1 MTIQANF
8 PAIKPSLLLDFANTK
23 SLDPRITFTRASTA
37 TYYDGVTTAMAEQNL
52 ILQSQ
57 DFSAWT
63 TSEIT
68 TSLNSTAAPDGTT
81 TADTITPST
90 NVARH
95 TVQQNFSSA
104 GATYVC
110 SIYAKPNGYNRIT
123 IREASTSGNG
133 STFDVS
139 TGTVVANQVS
149 GVGSITSVGNGW
161 YRCSM
166 VATETSGT
174 RTMQVLVNS
183 NSGSGY
189 EAAFAGDGTSGV
201 YLWGA
206 QVEQRS
212 AVSAYT
218 ATTTQ
223 AITNYIP
230 VLKTAA
236 SGVARFDNN
245 PTTGESLGLLIEESR
260 TNICLYSSD
269 LSNAAW
275 TKSNATITADTVV
288 APDGTLTGDKIVE
301 STGTGLHRVY
311 ESVTATAAAYTFTFY
326 AKAAGRNWVYG
337 AFTTGAVQY
346 AYFDLV
352 NGVVGTVDAGITTAS
367 ISSVG
372 NGWYRCSVTRTATA
386 VTYYPEI
393 GTASSNGV
401 PSFAGDGFSGVFI
414 WGAQLE
420 AGAFATSYIPTVAS
434 QVTRSADAASMTGTN
449 FSSWYNQSEGSLYV
463 DMTYDVSATYIPAPR
478 FYASAGANPNSTG
491 FWNSSTTA
499 IQSSIR
505 SNAVDVAGMSKTVT
519 LVGNHKMSM
528 GYKINDA
535 AFTVDNTSP
544 LSTATPATLPLVD
557 SLGIGGVWVPYF
569 QISATVTHIKKIAY
583 YPIRVT
589 NTNLQALT
597 S

>member
-1 MTIQANF
+1 MAIQSNF

-23 SLDPRITFTRASTA
+23 QLDPRITFTRASTA
-37 TYYDGVTTAMAEQNL
+37 SYYDGVTTAMAEQNL

-63 TSEIT
+63 TSEVT

-104 GATYVC
+104 GATYVY

-123 IREASTSGNG
+123 IRESSTSGNG

-139 TGTVVANQVS
+139 TGTVVSNQVS
-149 GVGSITSVGNGW
+149 GVGSITSVGSGW

-230 VLKTAA
+230 KLQSAA

-245 PTTGESLGLLIEESR
+245 PTTGESLGLLIEEQR
-260 TNICLYSSD
+260 TNLQTYSAD
-269 LSNAAW
+269 FSNAVW
-275 TKSNATITADTVV
+275 TKNSVTISSNTLI
-288 APDGTLTGDKIVE
+288 APDGTLTAD
-301 STGTGLHRVY
+301 TL
-311 ESVTATAAAYTFTFY
+311 TATAGAAYHY
-326 AKAAGRNWVYG
+326 ANNA
-337 AFTTGAVQY
+337 T
-346 AYFDLV
+346 
-352 NGVVGTVDAGITTAS
+352 GITTSGSNTFSFYVKKGTATWIFFGVRDTS
-367 ISSVG
+367 LNYFNLDTGAFGTTPDTCSVQSVG
-372 NGWYRCSVTRTATA
+372 NSWYRISVTKTETLSTIPIGIAGSNGGATYTATGYE
-386 VTYYPEI
+386 TI
-393 GTASSNGV
+393 
-401 PSFAGDGFSGVFI
+401 FI

-449 FSSWYNQSEGSLYV
+449 FSSWYSKGEGTIYAEAQLNYAPIGGGGGSFYSI
-463 DMTYDVSATYIPAPR
+463 DDTSASTNVIQPYFSNGSGILFSFIAVGGVEQ
-478 FYASAGANPNSTG
+478 ANTGNTVISAGASFKHAQAYRVNDFASVVNGGTVSTDASG
-491 FWNSSTTA
+491 TIPVVTQLQFSNG
-499 IQSSIR
+499 R
-505 SNAVDVAGMSKTVT
+505 SKY
-519 LVGNHKMSM
+519 
-528 GYKINDA
+528 YKK
-535 AFTVDNTSP
+535 F
-544 LSTATPATLPLVD
+544 
-557 SLGIGGVWVPYF
+557 
-569 QISATVTHIKKIAY
+569 AY
-583 YPIRVT
+583 YPLRVT
-589 NTNLQALT
+589 NAQLQALT